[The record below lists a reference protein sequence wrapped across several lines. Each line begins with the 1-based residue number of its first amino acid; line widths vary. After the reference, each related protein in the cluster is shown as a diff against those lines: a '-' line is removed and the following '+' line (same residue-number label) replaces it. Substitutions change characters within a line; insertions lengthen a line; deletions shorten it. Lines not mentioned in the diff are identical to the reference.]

1 MIKAKT
7 FYFKT
12 INNPLLCEYAIAP
25 IKERVVYI
33 LFPGDIFTV
42 DDPEKDRLSLQEKV
56 IQYVPTNAP
65 T

>member
-56 IQYVPTNAP
+56 I
-65 T
+65 